1 MSKTP
6 VKRGRP
12 AGMRARQL
20 ELKQTLLEH
29 PDVPKVLEKVV
40 SAALDDEHKNQAV
53 AQKILMDRILPK
65 STFEQHEVHIRAF
78 SNLGPYLWLGGCH
91 IRSTINFEHRLDMV
105 DGLLRRILAEDLLV
119 KFILKVLC
127 HLIIHRLTLV

>member
-29 PDVPKVLEKVV
+29 PDVPAVIETVIRT
-40 SAALDDEHKNQAV
+40 ALDDNHKNQTA
-53 AQKILMDRILPK
+53 AQKILMERMLPI
-65 STFEQHEVHIRAF
+65 STFEKAVDSREKINIVINTIRPEKEPIEGEVI
-78 SNLGPYLWLGGCH
+78 
-91 IRSTINFEHRLDMV
+91 E
-105 DGLLRRILAEDLLV
+105 
-119 KFILKVLC
+119 
-127 HLIIHRLTLV
+127 

>member
-29 PDVPKVLEKVV
+29 PDVPKVIETVIRT
-40 SAALDDEHKNQAV
+40 ALDDNHKNQTA
-53 AQKILMDRILPK
+53 AQKILMDRMLPI
-65 STFEQHEVHIRAF
+65 STFEKSTDSREKINIVINTIRPEKEAIEGEVI
-78 SNLGPYLWLGGCH
+78 
-91 IRSTINFEHRLDMV
+91 EQ
-105 DGLLRRILAEDLLV
+105 
-119 KFILKVLC
+119 
-127 HLIIHRLTLV
+127 

>member
-29 PDVPKVLEKVV
+29 PDVPKVIETVIRT
-40 SAALDDEHKNQAV
+40 ALDDNHKNQTA
-53 AQKILMDRILPK
+53 AQKILMDRMLPI
-65 STFEQHEVHIRAF
+65 STFEKAVDSREKINIVINTIRPEKEALDGEVI
-78 SNLGPYLWLGGCH
+78 
-91 IRSTINFEHRLDMV
+91 E
-105 DGLLRRILAEDLLV
+105 
-119 KFILKVLC
+119 
-127 HLIIHRLTLV
+127 

>member
-53 AQKILMDRILPK
+53 AQKILMDRILPI
-65 STFEQHEVHIRAF
+65 STFEKQFDNREQI
-78 SNLGPYLWLGGCH
+78 
-91 IRSTINFEHRLDMV
+91 TISVIDKESETLEGEGIERLK
-105 DGLLRRILAEDLLV
+105 L
-119 KFILKVLC
+119 
-127 HLIIHRLTLV
+127 

>member
-29 PDVPKVLEKVV
+29 PDVPKVIETVIRT
-40 SAALDDEHKNQAV
+40 ALDDNQKNQTA
-53 AQKILMDRILPK
+53 AQKILMDRMLPI
-65 STFEQHEVHIRAF
+65 STFEKAVDSRKKINIVINTIRPKKEAIEGEVIER
-78 SNLGPYLWLGGCH
+78 
-91 IRSTINFEHRLDMV
+91 
-105 DGLLRRILAEDLLV
+105 
-119 KFILKVLC
+119 
-127 HLIIHRLTLV
+127 

>member
-29 PDVPKVLEKVV
+29 PDVPKVIETVIRT
-40 SAALDDEHKNQAV
+40 ALDDSHKNQTA
-53 AQKILMDRILPK
+53 AQKILMDRMLPI
-65 STFEQHEVHIRAF
+65 STFEKAADSREKINIVINTIRPEKEAIEGEVI
-78 SNLGPYLWLGGCH
+78 G
-91 IRSTINFEHRLDMV
+91 
-105 DGLLRRILAEDLLV
+105 
-119 KFILKVLC
+119 
-127 HLIIHRLTLV
+127 

>member
-40 SAALDDEHKNQAV
+40 RTALNDNHKNQEV
-53 AQKILMDRILPK
+53 AQKLVMDSLLPI
-65 STFEQHEVHIRAF
+65 STFEKAVDSREKINIVINTIRPEKEPIEGEVI
-78 SNLGPYLWLGGCH
+78 
-91 IRSTINFEHRLDMV
+91 E
-105 DGLLRRILAEDLLV
+105 
-119 KFILKVLC
+119 
-127 HLIIHRLTLV
+127 

>member
-53 AQKILMDRILPK
+53 AQKLVMDRILP
-65 STFEQHEVHIRAF
+65 SA
-78 SNLGPYLWLGGCH
+78 P
-91 IRSTINFEHRLDMV
+91 
-105 DGLLRRILAEDLLV
+105 
-119 KFILKVLC
+119 
-127 HLIIHRLTLV
+127 LTKELTSKKESISPFQLFR

>member
-1 MSKTP
+1 MSKTL

-40 SAALDDEHKNQAV
+40 RTALDDNHKNQAV
-53 AQKILMDRILPK
+53 AQKLVMDRLLPI
-65 STFEQHEVHIRAF
+65 STFEKAVDSREKINIVINTIRPEKEPIEGEVI
-78 SNLGPYLWLGGCH
+78 
-91 IRSTINFEHRLDMV
+91 E
-105 DGLLRRILAEDLLV
+105 
-119 KFILKVLC
+119 
-127 HLIIHRLTLV
+127 

>member
-29 PDVPKVLEKVV
+29 PDVPKVIETVIRT
-40 SAALDDEHKNQAV
+40 ALDDSHKNQTA
-53 AQKILMDRILPK
+53 AQKILMDRMLPI
-65 STFEQHEVHIRAF
+65 STFEKAMDSREKINIVINTIRPEKEAIEGEVI
-78 SNLGPYLWLGGCH
+78 
-91 IRSTINFEHRLDMV
+91 E
-105 DGLLRRILAEDLLV
+105 
-119 KFILKVLC
+119 
-127 HLIIHRLTLV
+127 

>member
-29 PDVPKVLEKVV
+29 PDVPKVIETVIRT
-40 SAALDDEHKNQAV
+40 ALDDNHKNQTA
-53 AQKILMDRILPK
+53 AQKILMDRMLPI
-65 STFEQHEVHIRAF
+65 STFEKAVDSREKINIVINTIRPETEAIEGEVI
-78 SNLGPYLWLGGCH
+78 
-91 IRSTINFEHRLDMV
+91 E
-105 DGLLRRILAEDLLV
+105 
-119 KFILKVLC
+119 
-127 HLIIHRLTLV
+127 

>member
-1 MSKTP
+1 MSKSP

-40 SAALDDEHKNQAV
+40 SAALDDDHKNQAV
-53 AQKILMDRILPK
+53 AQKLVMDRLLPI
-65 STFEQHEVHIRAF
+65 STFEKAVDSREKINIEIHTLRPDSEAVEGEVIDE
-78 SNLGPYLWLGGCH
+78 SLENQG
-91 IRSTINFEHRLDMV
+91 
-105 DGLLRRILAEDLLV
+105 
-119 KFILKVLC
+119 
-127 HLIIHRLTLV
+127 